1 MGEYIYFLKMICY
14 NEVQYYTT
22 GEYTNLDPR
31 SRSRITDDYMQYR
44 RSLSS
49 NIFLFVLFLF
59 WHIFSWG
66 FASFTVKL
74 FFFICNF
81 SVAIQFC
88 LPNMESKKGGKK
100 HTYVDTYTVCTSTLP
115 NFFVEKP
122 KFCEIPKYST
132 FSHYVFMS
140 VIIDHKI

>member
-49 NIFLFVLFLF
+49 NIFLLVLFLF
-59 WHIFSWG
+59 WQIFSWG

-88 LPNMESKKGGKK
+88 LPNMESKKFEREGKNI
-100 HTYVDTYTVCTSTLP
+100 HMLIHIRYVRVHCP
-115 NFFVEKP
+115 
-122 KFCEIPKYST
+122 T
-132 FSHYVFMS
+132 FL
-140 VIIDHKI
+140 

>member
-49 NIFLFVLFLF
+49 NIFLLSF
-59 WHIFSWG
+59 FS
-66 FASFTVKL
+66 
-74 FFFICNF
+74 F
-81 SVAIQFC
+81 S
-88 LPNMESKKGGKK
+88 G
-100 HTYVDTYTVCTSTLP
+100 
-115 NFFVEKP
+115 
-122 KFCEIPKYST
+122 KYSPGALLL
-132 FSHYVFMS
+132 SP
-140 VIIDHKI
+140 